1 MNYEMFLVGLVD
13 ELEKVSSEVDVPDE
27 EDPKKRDKKDDKTEK
42 REAPETPPTPGLAE
56 EQKEAF
62 ALSDLERAFFI
73 GLYDE
78 LEKKGGWRDLG
89 AARIAKMK
97 GRMAAGLKGV
107 RGKALTSLK
116 ATGKTGTP
124 LYTTGAAKGGH
135 GKFYERYGGKGFAE
149 RKRKPYAERR
159 TGAGFQ
165 KRVQQ
170 AVQERGMKPAGPG
183 IGKRLGAW
191 GAGIKQKITGAAAG
205 ARRQLAGAKG
215 AVVGAARGAAA
226 GAGAGREAAMAP
238 KPVRT
243 TAAKIPARP
252 RGEIKPDVS
261 KGTAGVWTPGK
272 AEAA

>member
-1 MNYEMFLVGLVD
+1 MNYKMFLAGLID
-13 ELEKVSSEVDVPDE
+13 ELEKKGAEVEVPEE
-27 EDPKKRDKKDDKTEK
+27 EDPKKAKKDDKTEK
-42 REAPETPPTPGLAE
+42 REAPEVPPTPGVAE

-62 ALSDLERAFFI
+62 ELSDLERAFFV

-78 LEKKGGWRDLG
+78 LEKKGGWRGLG

-124 LYTTGAAKGGH
+124 LYSAGAAKGGR
-135 GKFYERYGGKGFAE
+135 GKFYEAYGGKGFKE

-165 KRVQQ
+165 KRVQE
-170 AVQERGMKPAGPG
+170 AVQGRAKPAGPSIKERMG
-183 IGKRLGAW
+183 ALGTR
-191 GAGIKQKITGAAAG
+191 IKQRVTGAASG
-205 ARRQLAGAKG
+205 AREQLAGAKG
-215 AVVGAARGAAA
+215 AVTGAARGALA
-226 GAGAGREAAMAP
+226 GAAKGRAAAMSPTRAA
-238 KPVRT
+238 
-243 TAAKIPARP
+243 AAKIPARP
-252 RGEIKPDVS
+252 EVKPSVA